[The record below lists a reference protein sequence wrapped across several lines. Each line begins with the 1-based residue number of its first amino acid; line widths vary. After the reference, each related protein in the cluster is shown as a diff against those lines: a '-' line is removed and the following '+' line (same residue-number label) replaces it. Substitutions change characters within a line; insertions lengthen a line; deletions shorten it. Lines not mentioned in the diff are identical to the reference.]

1 MDPHAH
7 PPSGWS
13 GDFGDGGVAAG
24 GHSGIVQGEP
34 HLRKEGMRLVL
45 GTSAALTS
53 STSAYRALWSGP
65 FIKLVNILAEFV
77 SPPKVNIC
85 AEFNFNLTSSCLQR
99 LPCLCVCV
107 YVCFPTDRCPWGGV

>member
-1 MDPHAH
+1 
-7 PPSGWS
+7 
-13 GDFGDGGVAAG
+13 
-24 GHSGIVQGEP
+24 
-34 HLRKEGMRLVL
+34 MRLVL